1 MTGPVQP
8 ARDPARQ
15 PERTAMSWVR
25 TLLVVTLVG
34 LLVGRSAVV
43 LAPPAPA
50 AVPVGAA
57 AVAGWVVALVAG
69 RRRAADLTAPV
80 PPPVGS
86 AVPVVAFVTFGYALV
101 GVALVAAR

>member
-1 MTGPVQP
+1 RGQP

-25 TLLVVTLVG
+25 TMLVVTLVG
-34 LLVGRSAVV
+34 LLLGRSAVV

-50 AVPVGAA
+50 GVLAGAA

-69 RRRAADLTAPV
+69 RRRVAALAVPV

-86 AVPVVAFVTFGYALV
+86 AASVVALVTFGYALV
-101 GVALVAAR
+101 GVALVTAP